1 MSPQENTP
9 TRSGGTDASADRATD
24 ALRSVESA
32 REGARLRAGLTP
44 SWYGPAAAAALI
56 VPALGQAWAEEH
68 GGWGVALS
76 LAISLAGL
84 AVVLVLVNAA
94 RRRAGV
100 TVTRTLPARLRR
112 AAVPLSALLAAGLA
126 TWGLCHLFGADR
138 AVTKIALFTVL
149 GLGTWVL
156 FAARNASIG
165 RQLRDIG

>member
-1 MSPQENTP
+1 MLCSWPGP
-9 TRSGGTDASADRATD
+9 PGA
-24 ALRSVESA
+24 
-32 REGARLRAGLTP
+32 GARSSSSP
-44 SWYGPAAAAALI
+44 SETAPG
-56 VPALGQAWAEEH
+56 AEER
-68 GGWGVALS
+68 GGWGAALS
-76 LAISLAGL
+76 LAIALAGL

-149 GLGTWVL
+149 GLGTWAV